1 MDVITTGPPL
11 DNTRTTEEHSIITT
25 EEDSV
30 TTEQAIVTIEA
41 SLQSSSNLAPNMSES
56 QILKEIIAKET
67 RKNFLLAQLAKQ

>member
-41 SLQSSSNLAPNMSES
+41 SSARFSNVAPMISETAILQ
-56 QILKEIIAKET
+56 EIIEKEN
-67 RKNFLLAQLAKQ
+67 RKNYLLAKIAEQ